1 MAGVVDIEKLEENDL
16 KREFSAQPGETVE
29 QNEPKRE
36 FKPRQ
41 VFMFSIACAI
51 GTGLVIGSGTALAR
65 GGPASLLIGYVL
77 MGTAVLFVMTAFGEM
92 AAFLSM
98 HKAFGGYASRLVGPA
113 FG

>member
-29 QNEPKRE
+29 ENELKRE

-77 MGTAVLFVMTAFGEM
+77 IGTAVFFVMTALGEM
-92 AAFLSM
+92 AAFLPM
-98 HKAFGGYASRLVGPA
+98 NKGFGGYASRLVDPA